1 MRSVNSTYGYLIVGG
16 VLGGY
21 ARVSEEIRSAKGL
34 WFGWMG
40 DGKFVSGNWEAV
52 WSLMGKVSLFCS
64 TPDTLCD
71 CGQVIP

>member
-1 MRSVNSTYGYLIVGG
+1 MGEDGHLLLRRCRCTWSQIPAVRSVNSTYGYLIVGG

-21 ARVSEEIRSAKGL
+21 ARVSEEIRSAEGL

-52 WSLMGKVSLFCS
+52 
-64 TPDTLCD
+64 
-71 CGQVIP
+71 

>member
-21 ARVSEEIRSAKGL
+21 ARVSEEIRSAEGL

-40 DGKFVSGNWEAV
+40 DGKFVSGNWEAA
-52 WSLMGKVSLFCS
+52 WSLGWGRFLCSALLLTPCVIVGK
-64 TPDTLCD
+64 
-71 CGQVIP
+71 